1 MRKTN
6 LLFLLLFFFVL
17 YRATAQSGDPVISI
31 QESQATVAEILEQI
45 STQSGMDFSYNAT
58 RIDATQEIA
67 FSLDQGSLEEA
78 LNQLAAKISIS
89 YSIID
94 DQIILNFRQEDT
106 SGSRESDKLMEYWTL
121 SGFVSDKWSGENL
134 IGATVS
140 IKGTGEGTTSNAFGF
155 YSLRLPKGPCQLSI
169 SYLGF
174 DTQEMDLSLQK
185 DKRKDWILLPAS
197 LELPSVVVSRP
208 LKEIMSIQ
216 QSGQLELTPGDLDKL
231 PEFAGETGLIKGLQ
245 TLPGIKMHGDGSAFF
260 FARGGEKDQ
269 NLIIIDDAP
278 IYNPA
283 HLFGFYSIVI
293 PDFTRSIKV
302 YKSDI
307 PANLGDRLSSIIDIR
322 TRDGNLNKWELRGA
336 FNPMISRFSIEG
348 PIVKKRGALF
358 FSFRRSNFQWIY
370 KGIAPNVNLEFG
382 DFNFKWNHKLND
394 KNRLYFTLIN
404 STDVFFNGGGAG
416 VGGVKWGNF
425 ATTLRWNHLFG
436 PKWFSNTIAYIG
448 SYNYELSGG
457 GNSWQSGIGTLN
469 FKTDFTYYANP
480 EWTLKF
486 GFEAH
491 GHFFNPGRVADGSL
505 ASLIPEIRQ
514 DYSQQ
519 RVGYLQSNFTLL
531 KKWQI
536 HAGLRGLTWKN
547 QGPAQYFTFD
557 ENHQLLDTVTIDS
570 SGTYQRYLNADPRL
584 SIQYDLNK
592 TSYLKASYG
601 IYHQYIQLISNSESP
616 FSALE
621 VWLPS
626 SPNIRPQR
634 AEQTTLSYFKYF
646 PAPNLEF
653 STSAYYKKLD
663 NLIDYK
669 PHAETILNPLL
680 EGELRFGNM
689 RSYGMELML
698 KKKVG
703 RLNGWMS
710 YTYSRAIRQ
719 TAAINGGR
727 EYPAFQDRPHDF
739 SILLNYQMKRRAFFS
754 AYWTAYS
761 GSAFSSPTGFYIH
774 GNRTVPIYDEKN
786 NDRLPAYQRLD
797 IAFKFILNK
806 KPEQRFQHSLT
817 FSVYNF
823 LGRKNTVAVNFNK
836 IPREG
841 GTPLVP
847 INLLE
852 QRELIT
858 TQSDLVR
865 FFPSLTY
872 KFKL

>member
-1 MRKTN
+1 MRKSIF
-6 LLFLLLFFFVL
+6 LSLLLCLTILPRV
-17 YRATAQSGDPVISI
+17 AAQSGDPVITI
-31 QESQATVAEILEQI
+31 QRDQITVAEVLQQI
-45 STQSGMDFSYNAT
+45 SDQSGMDFSYNAA
-58 RIDATQEIA
+58 RIDAQQEIS
-67 FSLDQGSLEEA
+67 FSINRGTLSEA
-78 LNQLAAKISIS
+78 LDLLASKIPVS
-89 YSIID
+89 YRIID
-94 DQIILNFRQEDT
+94 EQIILNYQEDNT
-106 SGSRESDKLMEYWTL
+106 SGSRDTEPEEYHTL
-121 SGFVSDKWSGENL
+121 SGFISDKWSGENL

-140 IKGTGEGTTSNAFGF
+140 LKGTGLGTTTNAFGF
-155 YSLRLPKGPCQLSI
+155 YSLRLPKGACQLLV

-174 DTQEMDLSLQK
+174 DTQELALSVK
-185 DKRKDWILLPAS
+185 GDERKDWSLLPAS

-208 LKEIMSIQ
+208 LKEIMGIQ
-216 QSGQLELTPGDLDKL
+216 QAGQMELTPNDLDKL

-245 TLPGIKMHGDGSAFF
+245 SLPGIKMHSDGSAFF

-269 NLIIIDDAP
+269 NLVIIDDAP
-278 IYNPA
+278 IYNPS
-283 HLFGFYSIVI
+283 HLFGFYSIVV

-307 PANLGDRLSSIIDIR
+307 PANLGDRLSSIVDIR
-322 TRDGNLNKWELRGA
+322 TKDGNLNKWELRGA
-336 FNPMISRFSIEG
+336 FNPMISRFSVEG
-348 PIVKKRGALF
+348 PIVKKKGALF

-370 KGIAPNVNLEFG
+370 GMAAPNANLEFG

-404 STDVFFNGGGAG
+404 SSDVFFNGNGSGP
-416 VGGVKWGNF
+416 GGVRWGNF
-425 ATTLRWNHLFG
+425 ATTLRWNHIYG

-480 EWTLKF
+480 AWTLKF
-486 GFEAH
+486 GLEAH
-491 GHFFNPGRVADGSL
+491 GHFFNPGRVSDGSL
-505 ASLIPEIRQ
+505 ASLIPEIQQ

-519 RVGYLQSNFTLL
+519 RVWYQQSNFTLA
-531 KKWQI
+531 KNWQVRV
-536 HAGLRGLTWKN
+536 GLRGLTWKN

-557 ENHQLLDTVTIDS
+557 EDYNLLDTVSIDTT
-570 SGTYQRYLNADPRL
+570 GTYKRYLHADPRL
-584 SIQYDLNK
+584 SLQYDLNER
-592 TSYLKASYG
+592 SYLKASYG
-601 IYHQYIQLISNSESP
+601 IYHQFIQLISNSDSP

-626 SPNIRPQR
+626 SPNIKPQR
-634 AEQTTLSYFKYF
+634 AAQAALTYFQYLPTPK
-646 PAPNLEF
+646 LEF
-653 STSAYYKKLD
+653 TASAYYKHFD

-669 PHAETILNPLL
+669 PHAKTLLNPLL
-680 EGELRFGNM
+680 EGELRFGTM
-689 RSYGMELML
+689 RAYGAEFLL
-698 KKKVG
+698 RRKVG
-703 RLNGWMS
+703 RLNGWLS

-719 TAAINGGR
+719 TAALNGGR

-739 SILLNYQMKRRAFFS
+739 SVLLNYQMKRRTFFS

-761 GSAFSSPTGFYIH
+761 GSAYSSPTGFYIYD
-774 GNRTVPIYDEKN
+774 NRTVPIYDEKN

-806 KPEQRFQHSLT
+806 DPQKRFQHSLT
-817 FSVYNF
+817 FSIYNF

-836 IPREG
+836 IPVDGSR
-841 GTPLVP
+841 PLVP
-847 INLLE
+847 TNLLE

-858 TQSDLVR
+858 THTDLVR

-872 KFKL
+872 KFKI